1 MTSRTFGFW
10 YSRMITSCNRCRTPL
25 RSPLPWPQVR
35 CGWKW
40 IMAWKGFTTARIM
53 LSLHKYCAHCRSL
66 MISYDIFFS
75 FIVNLF
81 FQCLHT
87 YFSAPRLMFLLYG
100 YLILYWQYVYIYIC
114 MYISQLSLLLKGT
127 VVAPPDKFGKSF
139 LWCFTYNL
147 CLFTK

>member
-40 IMAWKGFTTARIM
+40 IMAWKGFTSARIM

-100 YLILYWQYVYIYIC
+100 YLILYWQYIIYVCIYC
-114 MYISQLSLLLKGT
+114 SYHCYWKEQLLHLQINLVSHFCDALHTIYAYLPKKG
-127 VVAPPDKFGKSF
+127 
-139 LWCFTYNL
+139 
-147 CLFTK
+147 